1 MISCRARAWSSS
13 CSRRVDITCAMT
25 AAATTTETTSVKQ
38 RRIRFVIDM
47 EPSIL
52 AFSGIPIRVVCPARQ
67 MLIARRFG
75 LSHAEIRFS
84 YCRVL
89 LDLYCGSRENDV
101 ARLQDIRSVRDLE
114 ALGEA
119 LFDDEHGDAGLSD
132 GQHGL
137 EDFVDELRHD
147 PLRWLIQHE
156 KSWACHQCSSDCEH
170 LLLVT
175 GQRVGALRQT
185 FLEARKQIKDSHQRL
200 VAIRSVAEEVT
211 TEAQIVGNAEA
222 RKQTAIFWNV
232 GKTTGCD
239 EMAGKSIDSLP
250 LEGDSA

>member
-1 MISCRARAWSSS
+1 M
-13 CSRRVDITCAMT
+13 
-25 AAATTTETTSVKQ
+25 
-38 RRIRFVIDM
+38 IDM

-101 ARLQDIRSVRDLE
+101 ARLQDIRAVRDLE

-137 EDFVDELRHD
+137 EDLVDELRHD
-147 PLRWLIQHE
+147 PLRRLVQHE
-156 KSWACHQCSSDCEH
+156 KSWARHQCSSDCEH
-170 LLLVT
+170 LLLAT

-232 GKTTGCD
+232 SKVIVPDLGFSAPAIDLSNVDLPAPLAPATATISPF
-239 EMAGKSIDSLP
+239 ATSIDT
-250 LEGDSA
+250 SATATRPR